1 MAHSVIKEIAGRK
14 LSIETGRLANQAGG
28 SVLLT
33 YGETT
38 ILVAATAAG
47 TPREGVDFLPLTVDY
62 EERSYAAGKIPGSF
76 FRREGRPS
84 QEATLT
90 ARLTDRCL
98 RPLFPKNFHNEI
110 QVIVTV
116 LSADQENDPDLLSII
131 GSSCALGLS
140 NIPFDGP
147 VSATRIGYIGD
158 SIVVNPTFED
168 LKESKLD
175 LVVAG
180 TEESVVM
187 VESGSDEISEEI
199 ILDAV
204 RVGQE
209 NNREIISLQKE
220 IIQIAAKEKMDIAGQ
235 GAINTD
241 LMDSMK
247 AYLGG
252 RISDTVFT
260 GTEKGERDGDL
271 DNLKDEV
278 RVNFAEEYDSEE
290 ISSIFESLVKKEVRS
305 RILDKGERT
314 DGRGLTEIRSITCD
328 TSLIPRVHGSGL
340 FNRGQTQI
348 MTVLTLGSMA
358 DQQKLDT
365 ISPAESKRFM
375 HHYNFP
381 PYSVGE
387 VRRVGNP
394 GRREIGHGAL
404 AERAIAPVIP
414 DAEEFPYTIRLV
426 SEAFGSN
433 GSTSMGS
440 VCGSTLALMDAG
452 VPIKAPVA
460 GVAMGLVMDEDG
472 RYAILTDIQGVE
484 DFLGDMDFKVAGT
497 ANGVNALQMDIKI
510 KGITPKVMEEALNQA
525 KQARFVVLEKI
536 QDTLDGPRA
545 DLSPH
550 APRMIRLTIPVDK
563 IGTVI
568 GPGGKTI
575 RSIIEDTKASIDVE
589 NDGTVIVGST
599 DADAANKAIARIED
613 LTREVEIG
621 GIYTGKVT
629 RIMTF
634 GAFVEV
640 LPGKD
645 ALVHISELSEERV
658 QSVEDVLEVGEEVTV
673 LVTEKDPMGRLNA
686 SRKALLRTDG
696 EAGSNESPR
705 PPSGDSGNRS
715 RFDRRPGGSSGSNR
729 RGRFPGRGRG

>member
-1 MAHSVIKEIAGRK
+1 MKKH
-14 LSIETGRLANQAGG
+14 QQP
-28 SVLLT
+28 
-33 YGETT
+33 
-38 ILVAATAAG
+38 
-47 TPREGVDFLPLTVDY
+47 TPRSSCMTTVQ
-62 EERSYAAGKIPGSF
+62 EELEQPT
-76 FRREGRPS
+76 EEV
-84 QEATLT
+84 EAT
-90 ARLTDRCL
+90 
-98 RPLFPKNFHNEI
+98 
-110 QVIVTV
+110 
-116 LSADQENDPDLLSII
+116 
-131 GSSCALGLS
+131 
-140 NIPFDGP
+140 
-147 VSATRIGYIGD
+147 
-158 SIVVNPTFED
+158 
-168 LKESKLD
+168 KECS
-175 LVVAG
+175 
-180 TEESVVM
+180 
-187 VESGSDEISEEI
+187 
-199 ILDAV
+199 
-204 RVGQE
+204 
-209 NNREIISLQKE
+209 
-220 IIQIAAKEKMDIAGQ
+220 
-235 GAINTD
+235 
-241 LMDSMK
+241 
-247 AYLGG
+247 
-252 RISDTVFT
+252 
-260 GTEKGERDGDL
+260 TEKGERDGDL

-278 RVNFAEEYDSEE
+278 RVKFAEEYDSEE

-472 RYAILTDIQGVE
+472 KYAILTDIQGVE

-536 QDTLDGPRA
+536 QNTLDGPRA

-673 LVTEKDPMGRLNA
+673 LVTE
-686 SRKALLRTDG
+686 
-696 EAGSNESPR
+696 
-705 PPSGDSGNRS
+705 
-715 RFDRRPGGSSGSNR
+715 
-729 RGRFPGRGRG
+729 

>member
-472 RYAILTDIQGVE
+472 KYAILTDIQGVE

-536 QDTLDGPRA
+536 QNTLDGPRA

-715 RFDRRPGGSSGSNR
+715 RFDRRSGGSSGSNR

>member
-460 GVAMGLVMDEDG
+460 GIAMGLVMDEDG

>member
-1 MAHSVIKEIAGRK
+1 MAHSVIRDIAGRK
-14 LSIETGRLANQAGG
+14 LVIETGKLANQAGG
-28 SVLLT
+28 SVLVT
-33 YGETT
+33 YGETVV
-38 ILVAATAAG
+38 LVAATAASVARDG
-47 TPREGVDFLPLTVDY
+47 IDFLPLTVDY

-131 GSSCALGLS
+131 GASAALSLS
-140 NIPFDGP
+140 DIPFDGP
-147 VSATRIGYIGD
+147 VSATRVGCIDGKI
-158 SIVVNPTFED
+158 IVNPTFEQ
-168 LKESKLD
+168 LKDSKLD

-180 TEESVVM
+180 TQESVVM
-187 VESGSDEISEEI
+187 VEAGSDEISEEL
-199 ILDAV
+199 ILEAV
-204 RVGQE
+204 NIGQE
-209 NNREIISLQKE
+209 NNREILELQKE
-220 IIQIAAKEKMDIAGQ
+220 IISIAAKEKMDISADIN
-235 GAINTD
+235 INTELSD
-241 LMDSMK
+241 KTAAS
-247 AYLGG
+247 LGDRLYSTIFSG
-252 RISDTVFT
+252 V
-260 GTEKGERDGDL
+260 EKGERDGAL
-271 DNLKDEV
+271 DVLKEEV
-278 RVNFAEEYDSEE
+278 QLSLADDYPLAEVSA
-290 ISSIFESLVKKEVRS
+290 IFESLVKKEVR
-305 RILDKGERT
+305 RGILDNGERT
-314 DGRGLTEIRSITCD
+314 DGRGLTEIRPMSCE
-328 TSLIPRVHGSGL
+328 TSVIPRVHGSGL
-340 FNRGQTQI
+340 FNRGKTQI
-348 MTVLTLGSMA
+348 MTVLTLGSMT

-414 DAEEFPYTIRLV
+414 DSDQFPYTIRLV
-426 SEAFGSN
+426 SEAFSSN

-452 VPIKAPVA
+452 VPIKAAVA
-460 GVAMGLVMDEDG
+460 GIAMGLVMGEEG
-472 RYAILTDIQGVE
+472 RYAILTDIQGIE

-497 ANGVNALQMDIKI
+497 ANGINALQMDIKV
-510 KGITPKVMEEALNQA
+510 KGITPQIMGEALNQA
-525 KQARFVVLEKI
+525 KDARLIVLNKI
-536 QDTLDGPRA
+536 NETIEAPRS

-550 APRMIRLTIPVDK
+550 APRMIRITIPVDK

-589 NDGTVIVGST
+589 NDGTVIVGSS
-599 DADAANKAIARIED
+599 DSEAANKAIARIED

-629 RIMTF
+629 RIMNF

-658 QSVEDVLEVGEEVTV
+658 QSVEDVVSVGDEVTV
-673 LVTEKDPMGRLNA
+673 MVTEKDGMGRLNA
-686 SRKALLRTDG
+686 SLKALRATGSNDGGPERTDREQG
-696 EAGSNESPR
+696 AGGDKPEWNRRSD
-705 PPSGDSGNRS
+705 PPSSG
-715 RFDRRPGGSSGSNR
+715 P
-729 RGRFPGRGRG
+729 RGRFPGRNRR

>member
-1 MAHSVIKEIAGRK
+1 
-14 LSIETGRLANQAGG
+14 
-28 SVLLT
+28 
-33 YGETT
+33 
-38 ILVAATAAG
+38 
-47 TPREGVDFLPLTVDY
+47 
-62 EERSYAAGKIPGSF
+62 
-76 FRREGRPS
+76 
-84 QEATLT
+84 
-90 ARLTDRCL
+90 
-98 RPLFPKNFHNEI
+98 
-110 QVIVTV
+110 
-116 LSADQENDPDLLSII
+116 
-131 GSSCALGLS
+131 
-140 NIPFDGP
+140 
-147 VSATRIGYIGD
+147 
-158 SIVVNPTFED
+158 
-168 LKESKLD
+168 
-175 LVVAG
+175 
-180 TEESVVM
+180 
-187 VESGSDEISEEI
+187 
-199 ILDAV
+199 
-204 RVGQE
+204 
-209 NNREIISLQKE
+209 
-220 IIQIAAKEKMDIAGQ
+220 
-235 GAINTD
+235 
-241 LMDSMK
+241 
-247 AYLGG
+247 
-252 RISDTVFT
+252 
-260 GTEKGERDGDL
+260 
-271 DNLKDEV
+271 
-278 RVNFAEEYDSEE
+278 
-290 ISSIFESLVKKEVRS
+290 
-305 RILDKGERT
+305 
-314 DGRGLTEIRSITCD
+314 
-328 TSLIPRVHGSGL
+328 
-340 FNRGQTQI
+340 

-472 RYAILTDIQGVE
+472 KYAILTDIQGVE

-536 QDTLDGPRA
+536 QNTLDGPRA

-696 EAGSNESPR
+696 EAGSNESPS

-715 RFDRRPGGSSGSNR
+715 RFDRRSGGSSGSNR

>member
-472 RYAILTDIQGVE
+472 KYAILTDIQGVE

-536 QDTLDGPRA
+536 QNTLDGPRA

-696 EAGSNESPR
+696 EAGSNESPS

-715 RFDRRPGGSSGSNR
+715 RFDRRSGGSSGSNR

>member
-1 MAHSVIKEIAGRK
+1 MAHSVIKEIAGRN

-247 AYLGG
+247 SYLGG

-472 RYAILTDIQGVE
+472 KYAILTDIQGVE

-536 QDTLDGPRA
+536 QNTLDGPRA

-696 EAGSNESPR
+696 EAGSNENPR

>member
-472 RYAILTDIQGVE
+472 KYAILTDIQGVE

-536 QDTLDGPRA
+536 QNTLDGPRS

-550 APRMIRLTIPVDK
+550 DPRMIRLTIPVDK

-715 RFDRRPGGSSGSNR
+715 RFDRRSGGSSGSNR

>member
-472 RYAILTDIQGVE
+472 KYAILTDIQGVE

-536 QDTLDGPRA
+536 QNTLDGPRA

-715 RFDRRPGGSSGSNR
+715 RFDRRSGGSSGSNR
-729 RGRFPGRGRG
+729 RCRFPGRGRG